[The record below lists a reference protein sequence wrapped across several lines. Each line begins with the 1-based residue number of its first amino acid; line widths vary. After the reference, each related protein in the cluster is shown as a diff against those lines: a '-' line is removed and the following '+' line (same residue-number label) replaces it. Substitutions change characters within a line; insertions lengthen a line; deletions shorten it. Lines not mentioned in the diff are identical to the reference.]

1 MNGKLIV
8 KLGTGMEL
16 VGVLILAGIALKRN
30 NECYKAEKE
39 LLKVKLDGIFK
50 DVEIYKLRKELEEL
64 KNKKQES

>member
-16 VGVLILAGIALKRN
+16 VGVLILAGIALKHN
-30 NECYKAEKE
+30 NECHKAEKE
-39 LLKVKLDGIFK
+39 LLKVKFDGIFK